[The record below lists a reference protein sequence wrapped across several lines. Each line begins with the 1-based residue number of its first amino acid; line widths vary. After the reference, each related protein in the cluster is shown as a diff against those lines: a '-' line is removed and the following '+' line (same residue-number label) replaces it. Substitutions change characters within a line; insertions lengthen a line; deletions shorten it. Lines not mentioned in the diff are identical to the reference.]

1 MSNKLST
8 TLLLT
13 ALATHLDGCAP
24 RQAYYNTQQTT
35 TIGGQSHY
43 QVERDLNFA
52 LQAQSRI
59 LDKPMAPGYPMQA
72 LSRQDEPKP
81 ATQAE
86 PRITKRGYIDG
97 YYCVET
103 VETVYQNAQAYDQ
116 KALQCLDPQTRQWK
130 RIAP

>member
-13 ALATHLDGCAP
+13 ALATHLGGCAP
-24 RQAYYNTQQTT
+24 RQAYYNTQQEAAM
-35 TIGGQSHY
+35 GGPSHY
-43 QVERDLNFA
+43 HVERNLNFA
-52 LQAQSRI
+52 LQAQPRI
-59 LDKPMAPGYPMQA
+59 LDKPMAPGYQMSA
-72 LSRQDEPKP
+72 LGRQDEPIP

-103 VETVYQNAQAYDQ
+103 VETVYQNTQA
-116 KALQCLDPQTRQWK
+116 
-130 RIAP
+130 